1 MTNGN
6 VSIPGVF
13 VAGGVGVSN
22 TALLIGGAAL
32 ATWLWFA
39 YSDSQ
44 KKQFGD
50 SRNIQTVMDDVY
62 AYAAYPTQ
70 VTANRDRVR
79 AAIQRARS
87 AFQTARDS
95 YKKKIKDLVAAKKAG
110 TITHAQF
117 REQLRLANQ
126 EFHAAIRTR
135 HQEIMDELG
144 ISVGDSHTANVV
156 PTVP

>member
-6 VSIPGVF
+6 GVIPGVF

-22 TALLIGGAAL
+22 TAILIGGLAA
-32 ATWLWFA
+32 AAWLWFA
-39 YSDSQ
+39 YADSQ
-44 KKQFGD
+44 RKEFGD
-50 SRNIQTVMDDVY
+50 GKSIQHVMDDVY

-70 VTANRDRVR
+70 VSANADRIR

-95 YKKKIKDLVAAKKAG
+95 YKKKIQDLITARRNG
-110 TITHAQF
+110 TITGAQF

-126 EFHAAIRTR
+126 EFRAAIRTR
-135 HQEIMDELG
+135 HQEIMQELG